1 MPILKY
7 LYVASSGLLVL
18 SGLAMV
24 GMAVRAY
31 RQTTNRALI
40 HLSIGFCLIA
50 AAAAA
55 TAISAFLIDFARVQT
70 LLLVNSG
77 FSSFG
82 YIFVVYSLLTYN

>member
-7 LYVASSGLLVL
+7 LYVASSGVLVL

-24 GMAVRAY
+24 WMAVRAY
-31 RQTTNRALI
+31 RSTTNRAMI
-40 HLSIGFCLIA
+40 HLSLGFSLIV

-55 TAISAFLIDFARVQT
+55 TAISAFLIDFTRVQT

-82 YIFVVYSLLTYN
+82 YIFVVYSLLSYN

>member
-7 LYVASSGLLVL
+7 LYVASSGMLIL
-18 SGLAMV
+18 SGLTMV
-24 GMAVRAY
+24 WMAIRAY
-31 RQTTNRALI
+31 RQTTNRAMI
-40 HLSIGFCLIA
+40 HLSLGFSLIA

-55 TAISAFLIDFARVQT
+55 TAISAFVLEFENVQT

-82 YIFVVYSLLTYN
+82 YLFVIYSLVTYR